1 MAYVSTEFATQEYEL
16 LRVELRSLHWRT
28 NVMLLGS
35 TFLVFFWFSAFGEM
49 VLKTSGPTVLRSFV
63 SLPLVTCACT
73 WMVWLLSDLAS
84 QLLGRREEFR
94 ERTGP
99 PDSDY
104 DLRLLD
110 RIEVLRVRVARAN
123 RYNRFLN
130 TLIASEFVLIG
141 VMTGFIFLSVK

>member
-35 TFLVFFWFSAFGEM
+35 TFLVFFWFSAFGD
-49 VLKTSGPTVLRSFV
+49 
-63 SLPLVTCACT
+63 VTCACT